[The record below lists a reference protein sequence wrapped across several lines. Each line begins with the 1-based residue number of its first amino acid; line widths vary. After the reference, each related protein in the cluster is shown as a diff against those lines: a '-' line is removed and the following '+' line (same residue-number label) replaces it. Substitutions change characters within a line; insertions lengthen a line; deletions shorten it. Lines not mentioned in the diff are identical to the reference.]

1 MPSPLTAKLLG
12 YKTAL
17 GAALAGA
24 AVFLLALVFL
34 VGDKPQ
40 RIKSRHRDIQELQE
54 RLISAQ
60 ITSRGL
66 SEVRGLIERNL
77 AYSARDTL
85 AQGAS
90 MAFLFDLH
98 RVLDNLGVAV
108 LGIEPQKPQTKGRFI
123 ETPYVL
129 EVECTFRQWADLVDK
144 MEKSP
149 RFITLSAIE
158 LSNGLDDYFG
168 ERGSDHV
175 PGSFRVKMTLSTL
188 TLVKES

>member
-1 MPSPLTAKLLG
+1 MPSPLTGKLLG
-12 YKTAL
+12 YRFAL
-17 GAALAGA
+17 GAALGSAGL
-24 AVFLLALVFL
+24 FLLALLFL
-34 VGDKPQ
+34 VGNKPQ
-40 RIKSRHRDIQELQE
+40 KIKQRHRDIEALQE

-77 AYSARDTL
+77 AYSAQDTL

-90 MAFLFDLH
+90 LAFLYDLH
-98 RVLDNLGVAV
+98 KVLDNLGVAV
-108 LGIEPQKPQTKGRFI
+108 LGIEPQAPEPKGRFI

-129 EVECTFRQWADLVDK
+129 EVECTFRQLTDLVDK

-158 LSNGLDDYFG
+158 LNNRLEDYFG
-168 ERGSDHV
+168 ERGSDHT
-175 PGSFRVKMTLSTL
+175 PGAFRVKMTLSTL